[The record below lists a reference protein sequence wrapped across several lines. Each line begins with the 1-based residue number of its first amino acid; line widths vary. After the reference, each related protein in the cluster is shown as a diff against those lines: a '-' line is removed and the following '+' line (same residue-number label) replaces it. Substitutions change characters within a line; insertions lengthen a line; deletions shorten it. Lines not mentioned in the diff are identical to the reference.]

1 MKLGKKLCITA
12 KKSFSLVLALT
23 LMLSICAVSGMSLN
37 VFAATSLDQKIYIN
51 LNKNKEWKDFSSV
64 TCRFAQ
70 DDGTVLK
77 TEKVSKDPSSR
88 VFEATAP
95 SGATRIELSSGVK
108 FTLPDKTV
116 AKDFRR
122 IYLHNSNTYN
132 EAYAYSWVNDT
143 DFNAE
148 WPGAAM
154 TKTSSDSDYYY
165 VDVKSSHKNVIFS
178 NKGETQTSDLGINDS
193 YSKDNALYD
202 ASKSQWTNPFIKTL
216 DISGATGDTEFY
228 LTTDGSFKESKY
240 LSVEAPDKQSKAT
253 YKKVYV
259 SNDDWKSLTK
269 VYATFDYNDAYEGT
283 VELTKD
289 TKDTKVSGSV
299 VFKGEIPAGA
309 LLRFHPNEHNLNG
322 ASSAT
327 SYPTDSEYDGSGYS
341 DNTATYVKTARGEG
355 WTKFSEIDNV
365 NYGAVVENSFKDNP
379 NIVGVDATYFDYW
392 SDYEQLHDY
401 LQSQGKKNDGDIE
414 NYWYQFD
421 NFNSY
426 ISDIASKYQSTWK
439 YPLYF
444 GNMFK
449 GDKWYSTFKTH
460 ATGLTNINN
469 YDDNYYYAVNN
480 SNGMKWGGG
489 DYNQSLQGLMYN
501 RLDSKGDLQV
511 INGVK
516 APYFDAEALSTA
528 KYNGAKVANVYKSSF
543 PFRTTTDDAGVT
555 TYEFTSKNAADNIYF
570 TWDGLTPT
578 KINYG
583 AGKQYG
589 VQDALTSF
597 GGTQGNGYGIF
608 PFNNT
613 TGKGSDAQ
621 KNDELNTIDT
631 SAGKGTSYNH
641 NYGFGIRLDID
652 FRVPKDGLLADDEP
666 ATFNFSGDDDLWVY
680 IGEDSTGADAELA
693 LDLAGDHKEASGS
706 INFNSMTATADNVFA
721 DYSSSSSSTTVTVPS
736 DEFWV
741 KTGNYTD
748 FCLYVWQDESVGT
761 PNNGKRY
768 VKPYEVSDGFYK
780 FKKLNLGNNTNAIF
794 CKWQNINDGKLTKEL
809 TLSDLYGKM
818 WNGDGTPYSADVSSH
833 PTNLGTVTKTIN
845 NGTKLDPNKTY
856 HMVVF
861 YMERGE
867 AESNFSVNFT
877 MTPANNDLKVTKAL
891 DTGNVVSEISDDLKA
906 NETFGYTIKENDNDT
921 SGKGY
926 KLTKSDEST
935 SSETLSNSG
944 FTLKDDYMA
953 DFDNS
958 FKTGNAMTVN
968 ESTDSSKLKY
978 TTNWELV
985 NNRDGSP
992 ISSGSTT
999 NSAFK
1004 LVDPAD
1010 KNAYAQLQ
1018 LDYTNKIV
1026 TAPLEISKNV
1036 VDEDGTTDYD
1046 TSQQFTFAIALDFDG
1061 NGSTY
1066 DYKTYPLEYQLKE
1079 NGASDYSSTA
1089 YRTPLDGSFTIKK
1102 GESIKLLNI
1111 PVGATYKITE
1121 KTVTGYIPYKV
1132 GNQSFN
1138 GTFVGTLAE
1147 AGNALNFINKVN
1159 PTNFAI
1165 SVNKTLDGQAY
1176 SGSKFVYTLTGLESM
1191 DTAKQDAD
1199 GNIIKTNSAKTI
1211 STNLKTPDA
1220 NGKVEFKNLS
1230 LVSAGVYRFKITEA
1244 LAEGE
1249 NASDYKMDTN
1259 TWLAE
1264 IELLESGEVT
1274 AAKYIKVKNSDIE
1287 GKTDAQLADYFNNSP
1302 SVEKAVFENETTHG
1316 SATVNKKNQSGG
1328 NVSDTE
1334 FAVMKVSRED
1344 IFTADD
1350 INTIIKNAT
1359 MKAHMT
1365 SKKTDSNG
1373 QAVFDNLTIF
1383 KDGQGEFTKTNGNVV
1398 WSDSSDNYISGT
1410 STYQTYCLF
1419 EYKPSE
1425 GYTPNY
1431 TLTYFTLPVEGKYD
1445 VTYDYVDGA
1454 ITMPSASGDGMNGY
1468 FVLGLSVAGLAVT
1481 MFTGYA
1487 IYYGKG
1493 RKKRRARRRK

>member
-1 MKLGKKLCITA
+1 MKLGKKLCRTV

-23 LMLSICAVSGMSLN
+23 IVLSVCAVSGTLLN
-37 VFAATSLDQKIYIN
+37 VFAATSSGQKIYIN
-51 LNKNKEWKDFSSV
+51 LTKNKEWEDFSSV
-64 TCRFAQ
+64 TYRFAK

-77 TEKVSKDPSSR
+77 TDTVSKNSSG
-88 VFEATAP
+88 VFETTAP

-108 FTLPDKTV
+108 FTLPEKTV
-116 AKDFRR
+116 AKDSRR
-122 IYLHNSNTYN
+122 IYLKNSNNTYN

-143 DFNAE
+143 DSNAE
-148 WPGAAM
+148 WPGVAM
-154 TKTSSDSDYYY
+154 TKTSSDSDCYY

-193 YSKDNALYD
+193 YSADNALYD
-202 ASKSQWTNPFIKTL
+202 ASTSQWTNPFIKTI

-228 LTTDGSFKESKY
+228 LSTDGSFKESKY
-240 LSVEAPDKQSKAT
+240 LSVESPDKQSKAT
-253 YKKVYV
+253 YKTVYV
-259 SNDDWKSLTK
+259 SNDDWKSLSK

-289 TKDTKVSGSV
+289 TIDTKVSGSV

-309 LLRFHPNEHNLNG
+309 LLRFHPNELNLNG

-327 SYPTDSEYDGSGYS
+327 SYPTGSEYDGSGYS
-341 DNTATYVKTARGEG
+341 KNTATYVKTARGEG

-365 NYGAVVENSFKDNP
+365 NYGAVVENSFSDNP

-392 SDYEQLHDY
+392 SDMEQEKGY
-401 LQSQGKKNDGDIE
+401 LQCQGNDNMYD
-414 NYWYQFD
+414 YWYQFD
-421 NFNSY
+421 NFNKY
-426 ISDIASKYQSTWK
+426 ISDIALDHQSDWK

-444 GNMFK
+444 GNMYR
-449 GDKWYSTFKTH
+449 GDKHYDTFKTH
-460 ATGLTNINN
+460 AEKLTNINDFN
-469 YDDNYYYAVNN
+469 DNYYYAVNN
-480 SNGMKWGGG
+480 SNGMAWGDGN
-489 DYNQSLQGLMYN
+489 YNQSLQGLMYN
-501 RLDSKGDLQV
+501 TLDSKGNLQV
-511 INGVK
+511 ANGVK

-528 KYNGAKVANVYKSSF
+528 KYNDAKVANVYKSSF
-543 PFRTTTDDAGVT
+543 PFRTTTDREGVT
-555 TYEFTSKNAADNIYF
+555 TYEFTSKNAKDNIYF
-570 TWDGLTPT
+570 TWNGLTPT

-583 AGKQYG
+583 TGETYG
-589 VQDALTSF
+589 VHDDLGKF
-597 GGTQGNGYGIF
+597 GGTENGYGVF

-613 TGKGSDAQ
+613 Q
-621 KNDELNTIDT
+621 NT
-631 SAGKGTSYNH
+631 SAGKGTNCNL
-641 NYGFGIRLDID
+641 NYGFGVRLDID
-652 FRVPKDGLLADDEP
+652 FRVPKDGMLADNKP

-693 LDLAGDHKEASGS
+693 LDLGGDHKEASGS
-706 INFNSMTATADNVFA
+706 INFNTMEATADDVFA
-721 DYSSSSSSTTVTVPS
+721 DYSPSSSSTKATVPK

-741 KTGNYTD
+741 KTGDYAS
-748 FCLYVWQDESVGT
+748 FCLNVWQDKSVGT
-761 PNNGKRY
+761 LNADGY
-768 VKPYEVSDGFYK
+768 FVDPYETSDGFYK
-780 FKKLNLGNNTNAIF
+780 FKKDRLGENTEVNF
-794 CKWQNINDGKLTKEL
+794 CKWKNIGTGGKLTENL
-809 TLSDLYGKM
+809 TLTDLYGKM
-818 WNGDGTPYSADVSSH
+818 WNGDGTEYTAEVWLH
-833 PTNLGTVTKTIN
+833 HTNLGTVTKTIN
-845 NGTKLDPNKTY
+845 NGVQLDPNKTY

-867 AESNFSVNFT
+867 AESNFSVKFT

-891 DTGNVVSEISDDLKA
+891 DTGDVVSEISDDLKA
-906 NETFGYTIKENDNDT
+906 NEAFDYTIKENDKDT
-921 SGKGY
+921 SGKSY
-926 KLTKSDEST
+926 KLTKSDGSISSE

-944 FTLKDDYMA
+944 FTLKDNYIA

-958 FKTGNAMTVN
+958 FKTGDKMKVN
-968 ESTDSSKLKY
+968 ESTNSSKLKY

-985 NNRDGSP
+985 NNRVGST
-992 ISSGSTT
+992 IDSGSTT
-999 NSAFK
+999 NSEFK
-1004 LVDPAD
+1004 LVDD
-1010 KNAYAQLQ
+1010 KDDSAYAQLQ
-1018 LDYTNKIV
+1018 LNYTNSIV
-1026 TAPLEISKNV
+1026 TAPLEISKDV
-1036 VDEDGTTDYD
+1036 VGEDGKTDYD
-1046 TSQQFTFAIALDFDG
+1046 TNQQFTFAIALDFDG
-1061 NGSTY
+1061 DDSTY

-1079 NGASDYSSTA
+1079 KGASGYSNTA

-1121 KTVTGYIPYKV
+1121 KNVIGYVPYKV
-1132 GNQSFN
+1132 GNQDFN
-1138 GTFVGTLAE
+1138 GTFVGTLAKT
-1147 AGNALNFINKVN
+1147 GNALKFINKVN
-1159 PTNFAI
+1159 PTNIAI

-1211 STNLKTPDA
+1211 STNLETPDK
-1220 NGKVEFKNLS
+1220 NGKVEFKNLK
-1230 LVSAGVYRFKITEA
+1230 LVTAGVYRFKITEA
-1244 LAEGE
+1244 LAEGA

-1274 AAKYIKVKNSDIE
+1274 AAKYIKVKSSDIE
-1287 GKTDAQLADYFNNSP
+1287 GKTDAQLATYFNNSSP
-1302 SVEKAVFENETTHG
+1302 VEKAVFENETTHG
-1316 SATVNKKNQSGG
+1316 SATVNKKNQTGG

-1334 FAVMKVSRED
+1334 FAVMKVSEEG

-1350 INTIIKNAT
+1350 INTIIKDAS
-1359 MKAHMT
+1359 MKTHMT

-1431 TLTYFTLPVEGKYD
+1431 TLSYFTLPVEGKYD
-1445 VTYDYVDGA
+1445 VTYNYVDGA

-1487 IYYGKG
+1487 IYYGKV
-1493 RKKRRARRRK
+1493 RKKRRAGRRK

>member
-1 MKLGKKLCITA
+1 MKLSKKLCITA

-51 LNKNKEWKDFSSV
+51 LNKNKEWNGFSSV
-64 TCRFAQ
+64 TCRFAK
-70 DDGTVLK
+70 DDGTVLS
-77 TEKVSKDPSSR
+77 TGNVSKDPSSG

-95 SGATRIELSSGVK
+95 SGATRIELSSGVN
-108 FTLPDKTV
+108 FTLPKTTV

-122 IYLHNSNTYN
+122 IYLYNSNNTYN

-193 YSKDNALYD
+193 YSADNALYD
-202 ASKSQWTNPFIKTL
+202 ASKSQWTNPFIKTI

-240 LSVEAPDKQSKAT
+240 LSVESPDKQSKAT
-253 YKKVYV
+253 YKTVYV
-259 SNDDWKSLTK
+259 SNDDWKSLSK
-269 VYATFDYNDAYEGT
+269 IYATFDYNDAYEGT

-289 TKDTKVSGSV
+289 TIDTKVSGSV

-327 SYPTDSEYDGSGYS
+327 SYPTGSGYDYFGYS
-341 DNTATYVKTARGEG
+341 KNTATYVKTARGEG

-365 NYGAVVENSFKDNP
+365 NYGAVVENSFSDNSD
-379 NIVGVDATYFDYW
+379 IVGVDATYFDYW
-392 SDYEQLHDY
+392 SDMEQEKGY
-401 LQSQGKKNDGDIE
+401 LQCQGNDKMYD
-414 NYWYQFD
+414 YWYQFD

-426 ISDIASKYQSTWK
+426 ISNIALDHKSDWK

-444 GNMFK
+444 GNMYK
-449 GDKWYSTFKTH
+449 GGEHYKEFTDH
-460 ATGLTNINN
+460 VAGLTNINDYN
-469 YDDNYYYAVNN
+469 DNYYYAVNN
-480 SNGMKWGGG
+480 ANGMAWGDGN
-489 DYNQSLQGLMYN
+489 YNQSLQGLMYN
-501 RLDSKGDLQV
+501 RLDSKGNLQV
-511 INGVK
+511 ANGVK

-528 KYNGAKVANVYKSSF
+528 TYNDKRVANVYKSSF
-543 PFRTTTDDAGVT
+543 PFRATTDGDGVT
-555 TYEFTSKNAADNIYF
+555 TYEFTSKNATDNIYF
-570 TWDGLTPT
+570 TWDGLTPK

-583 AGKQYG
+583 AGETYG
-589 VQDALTSF
+589 VHDDLGKF
-597 GGTQGNGYGIF
+597 GGTENGYGVF

-613 TGKGSDAQ
+613 Q
-621 KNDELNTIDT
+621 NT
-631 SAGKGTSYNH
+631 SAGKGTNCNL
-641 NYGFGIRLDID
+641 NYGFGVRLDID
-652 FRVPKDGLLADDEP
+652 FRVPKGGKLADGADGKDV
-666 ATFNFSGDDDLWVY
+666 TFNFTGDDDLWVY
-680 IGEDSTGADAELA
+680 IGEDSTGANAELA
-693 LDLAGDHKEASGS
+693 LDLGGDHKEASGS
-706 INFNSMTATADNVFA
+706 INFNTMKATADDVFA
-721 DYSSSSSSTTVTVPS
+721 DYSPSSSSTTVTVPEG
-736 DEFWV
+736 EFWV
-741 KTGNYTD
+741 KTGDYNN
-748 FCLYVWQDESVGT
+748 FCLNVWQDTKVGVY
-761 PNNGKRY
+761 NEDGYY
-768 VKPYEVSDGFYK
+768 VDPYEISDGFYK
-780 FKKLNLGNNTNAIF
+780 FKKDLLGSNTEVNF
-794 CKWQNINDGKLTKEL
+794 CKWKNMGTGGTLKANLK
-809 TLSDLYGKM
+809 LSDLYGKM
-818 WNGDGTPYSADVSSH
+818 WNGDGTPYTGDALSH
-833 PTNLGTVTKTIN
+833 PIIRKPVTKTIN
-845 NGTKLDPNKTY
+845 NGVQLDPNKTY

-867 AESNFSVNFT
+867 AESNFKVNFT

-891 DTGNVVSEISDDLKA
+891 DTGDVVSEISDDLKA
-906 NETFGYTIKENDNDT
+906 NETFDYTIKENGNDT
-921 SGKGY
+921 SGKSY
-926 KLTKSDEST
+926 KLTKSDENISN
-935 SSETLSNSG
+935 ETLSNSG

-958 FKTGNAMTVN
+958 FKTGNEMKVN
-968 ESTDSSKLKY
+968 ESTKSSKLTY

-985 NNRDGSP
+985 NNRVGST
-992 ISSGSTT
+992 IDSGSTT
-999 NSAFK
+999 NSEFK
-1004 LVDPAD
+1004 LVDD
-1010 KNAYAQLQ
+1010 KDDSAYAQLQ
-1018 LDYTNKIV
+1018 LNYTNSIV
-1026 TAPLEISKNV
+1026 TAPLEISKDV
-1036 VDEDGTTDYD
+1036 VGEDGKTDYD
-1046 TSQQFTFAIALDFDG
+1046 TDQQFTFAIALDFDG
-1061 NGSTY
+1061 DGSTY

-1079 NGASDYSSTA
+1079 KGARDYSNTA
-1089 YRTPLDGSFTIKK
+1089 YRTSKDGSFTIKK

-1121 KTVTGYIPYKV
+1121 KNVIGYVPYKV
-1132 GNQSFN
+1132 GNQDFN

-1147 AGNALNFINKVN
+1147 AGNALKFINKVN
-1159 PTNFAI
+1159 PTNIAI

-1191 DTAKQDAD
+1191 DTTKPDAD
-1199 GNIIKTNSAKTI
+1199 GKPIKTNSAKTI
-1211 STNLKTPDA
+1211 STNLETPDA
-1220 NGKVEFKNLS
+1220 SGKVEFKDLK
-1230 LVSAGVYRFKITEA
+1230 LVTAGVYRFKITEA

-1274 AAKYIKVKNSDIE
+1274 EAKYIKVKNSDIE
-1287 GKTDAQLADYFNNSP
+1287 GKTDAQLAEYFNDP
-1302 SVEKAVFENETTHG
+1302 SSKKAVFENETTHG
-1316 SATVNKKNQSGG
+1316 SATVNKKNQTGG

-1334 FAVMKVSRED
+1334 FAVMKVSDKD

-1350 INTIIKNAT
+1350 INTIINDAS
-1359 MKAHMT
+1359 MKTHMV

-1373 QAVFDNLTIF
+1373 QAVFDKLTIF
-1383 KDGQGEFTKTNGNVV
+1383 KDGQGEFTKTNGKVV
-1398 WSDSSDNYISGT
+1398 WNESSDNYITGT
-1410 STYQTYCLF
+1410 SKYQTYCLF
-1419 EYKPSE
+1419 EYKPSD

-1431 TLTYFTLPVEGKYD
+1431 TLSYFTLPVESKYD
-1445 VTYDYVDGA
+1445 VTYNYVDGA

-1468 FVLGLSVAGLAVT
+1468 VVLGVSVAGLAVT

-1487 IYYGKG
+1487 IYYGKV
-1493 RKKRRARRRK
+1493 RKKRRAGRRK

>member
-1 MKLGKKLCITA
+1 MKLGKKLCRTV

-23 LMLSICAVSGMSLN
+23 IMLSVCAVSGTLLN
-37 VFAATSLDQKIYIN
+37 VFAATSSEQKIYIN
-51 LNKNKEWKDFSSV
+51 LTKNKEWKDFSSV
-64 TCRFAQ
+64 TYRFAK
-70 DDGTVLK
+70 DDGTVLS
-77 TEKVSKDPSSR
+77 TGTVSKNSSG
-88 VFEATAP
+88 VFETTAP
-95 SGATRIELSSGVK
+95 SGATKIELSSGVN
-108 FTLPDKTV
+108 FTLPEKTV
-116 AKDFRR
+116 AKDSRR
-122 IYLHNSNTYN
+122 IYLKNSNNTYK
-132 EAYAYSWVNDT
+132 EAYAYSWVNED

-193 YSKDNALYD
+193 YSADNALYD

-216 DISGATGDTEFY
+216 DISGASGDTEFY

-240 LSVEAPDKQSKAT
+240 LSVQAPDKQSKAT
-253 YKKVYV
+253 YKTVYV

-365 NYGAVVENSFKDNP
+365 NYGAVVENSFSDNP

-392 SDYEQLHDY
+392 SDMEQANGY
-401 LQSQGKKNDGDIE
+401 LQCQGSDNMY
-414 NYWYQFD
+414 NHWYQFD
-421 NFNSY
+421 NFNKY
-426 ISDIASKYQSTWK
+426 ISDIALDHQSDWK

-444 GNMFK
+444 GNMYK
-449 GDKWYSTFKTH
+449 GDKHYDTFKTH
-460 ATGLTNINN
+460 AEKLTNINDFN
-469 YDDNYYYAVNN
+469 DNYYYAVNN
-480 SNGMKWGGG
+480 SNGMAWGDGN
-489 DYNQSLQGLMYN
+489 YNQSLQGLMYN
-501 RLDSKGDLQV
+501 TLDSKGNLQV
-511 INGVK
+511 ANGVK

-528 KYNGAKVANVYKSSF
+528 TYNDKRVANVYKSSF
-543 PFRTTTDDAGVT
+543 PFRATTDSDGVT
-555 TYEFTSKNAADNIYF
+555 TYEFTSKNATDNIYF
-570 TWDGLTPT
+570 TWNGLTPT

-583 AGKQYG
+583 AGEQFGVHDELSKFAGGQDGYG
-589 VQDALTSF
+589 V
-597 GGTQGNGYGIF
+597 F

-613 TGKGSDAQ
+613 Q
-621 KNDELNTIDT
+621 NT
-631 SAGKGTSYNH
+631 SAGKGTNCNL
-641 NYGFGIRLDID
+641 NYGFGVRLDID
-652 FRVPKDGLLADDEP
+652 FRVPKGGKLADGADGKDV
-666 ATFNFSGDDDLWVY
+666 TFNFTGDDDLWVY
-680 IGEDSTGADAELA
+680 IGEDPTGANAELA
-693 LDLAGDHKEASGS
+693 LDLGGDHKEASGS
-706 INFNSMTATADNVFA
+706 INFNTMKATADDVFA
-721 DYSSSSSSTTVTVPS
+721 DYSSSSSSTKATVPK

-741 KTGNYTD
+741 KTGDYAS
-748 FCLYVWQDESVGT
+748 FCLNVWQDTRVGKY
-761 PNNGKRY
+761 NQDGY
-768 VKPYEVSDGFYK
+768 FVDPYETSDGFYK
-780 FKKLNLGNNTNAIF
+780 FKKADLGRNTEVNF
-794 CKWQNINDGKLTKEL
+794 CKWKNIGTGGTLKANL

-818 WNGDGTPYSADVSSH
+818 WNGDGTEYTAEVWLH
-833 PTNLGTVTKTIN
+833 PTIRKPVTKTIN
-845 NGTKLDPNKTY
+845 NGVQLDPNKTY

-891 DTGNVVSEISDDLKA
+891 DTGDVVSEISDDLKA
-906 NETFGYTIKENDNDT
+906 NETFDYTIKENGNDT

-935 SSETLSNSG
+935 SNETLSNSG
-944 FTLKDDYMA
+944 FTLKDNYIA

-958 FKTGNAMTVN
+958 FKTGNYMTVD
-968 ESTDSSKLKY
+968 ESTDSSNLKY

-985 NNRDGSP
+985 NNRVGS
-992 ISSGSTT
+992 IIKSGSATESEF
-999 NSAFK
+999 NLA
-1004 LVDPAD
+1004 DPAD
-1010 KNAYAQLQ
+1010 KKAYAQLQ

-1036 VDEDGTTDYD
+1036 VDEDGKTDYD
-1046 TSQQFTFAIALDFDG
+1046 TDQQFTFAIALDFDG

-1079 NGASDYSSTA
+1079 KDASGYSNTV
-1089 YRTPLDGSFTIKK
+1089 YRTSKDGSFTIKK

-1121 KTVTGYIPYKV
+1121 KNVIGYVPYKV
-1132 GNQSFN
+1132 GDQNFN

-1159 PTNFAI
+1159 PTNIAI

-1191 DTAKQDAD
+1191 DTTKPDAD
-1199 GNIIKTNSAKTI
+1199 GKPIKTNSAKTI
-1211 STNLKTPDA
+1211 STNLETPDK
-1220 NGKVEFKNLS
+1220 NGKVEFKNLK
-1230 LVSAGVYRFKITEA
+1230 LVTAGVYRFKITEA
-1244 LAEGE
+1244 LAEGA

-1264 IELLESGEVT
+1264 IELLENGKVT
-1274 AAKYIKVKNSDIE
+1274 APKYIKVSSSDIKD
-1287 GKTDAQLADYFNNSP
+1287 KTDAELAEYFNDST
-1302 SVEKAVFENETTHG
+1302 SVKENEALFANETTHG
-1316 SATVNKKNQSGG
+1316 RATVNKKNQSNNNIKG
-1328 NVSDTE
+1328 TE
-1334 FAVMKVSRED
+1334 FALIKVSEEGILD
-1344 IFTADD
+1344 ADD
-1350 INTIIKNAT
+1350 INTIIKNASISS
-1359 MKAHMT
+1359 HMI
-1365 SKKTDSNG
+1365 SEKTGGDGNV
-1373 QAVFDNLTIF
+1373 VFDNLTIF
-1383 KDGQGEFTKTNGNVV
+1383 KDGNGEFTKSGEDVV
-1398 WSDSSDNYISGT
+1398 WNSSSDNYLKGT
-1410 STYQTYCLF
+1410 STYQAYCLF

-1425 GYTPNY
+1425 GYNPNY
-1431 TLTYFTLPVEGKYD
+1431 TLSYFTLPVKGEYN
-1445 VTYDYVDGA
+1445 VTYNYVDGA

-1468 FVLGLSVAGLAVT
+1468 FVLGVSVAGLAVT

-1487 IYYGKG
+1487 IYYGKV

>member
-23 LMLSICAVSGMSLN
+23 IMLSVCAVSGTLLN
-37 VFAATSLDQKIYIN
+37 VFAATSSGQKIYIN
-51 LNKNKEWKDFSSV
+51 LTKNKEWKDFSSV
-64 TCRFAQ
+64 TYRFAD
-70 DDGTVLK
+70 DDGMVLDTGTAIK
-77 TEKVSKDPSSR
+77 NPSG

-95 SGATRIELSSGVK
+95 SGATRIELSSGVN
-108 FTLPDKTV
+108 FTLPEKTV

-122 IYLHNSNTYN
+122 IYLYNSNTYN
-132 EAYAYSWVNDT
+132 EAYAYSWVSDT

-193 YSKDNALYD
+193 YSADNALYD
-202 ASKSQWTNPFIKTL
+202 ASKSQWTNPFIKTI

-228 LTTDGSFKESKY
+228 LSTDGSFKESKY
-240 LSVEAPDKQSKAT
+240 LSVQAPDKQSKAT
-253 YKKVYV
+253 YKTVYV

-299 VFKGEIPAGA
+299 VFSGRIPAGA

-327 SYPTDSEYDGSGYS
+327 SYPTDSGYDGSGYS

-392 SDYEQLHDY
+392 SDMEQANGY
-401 LQSQGKKNDGDIE
+401 LQCQGNDNMYD
-414 NYWYQFD
+414 YWYQFD
-421 NFNSY
+421 NFNNY
-426 ISDIASKYQSTWK
+426 ISKIALPHKSDWK

-444 GNMFK
+444 GNMYK
-449 GDKWYSTFKTH
+449 GGEHYETFKTH
-460 ATGLTNINN
+460 AGGLTNINDYN
-469 YDDNYYYAVNN
+469 DNYYYAVNN
-480 SNGMKWGGG
+480 ANGMAWGDGN
-489 DYNQSLQGLMYN
+489 YNQSLQGLMYN
-501 RLDSKGDLQV
+501 RLDSKGNLQV
-511 INGVK
+511 ANGVK

-528 KYNGAKVANVYKSSF
+528 TYNDKRVANVYKSSF
-543 PFRTTTDDAGVT
+543 PFRATTDGDGVT
-555 TYEFTSKNAADNIYF
+555 TYEFTSKNATDNIYF
-570 TWDGLTPT
+570 TWDGLTPK

-583 AGKQYG
+583 AGETYG
-589 VQDALTSF
+589 VHDDLGKF
-597 GGTQGNGYGIF
+597 GGTENGYGVF

-613 TGKGSDAQ
+613 QNTSTGKGT
-621 KNDELNTIDT
+621 NCNL
-631 SAGKGTSYNH
+631 
-641 NYGFGIRLDID
+641 NYGFGVRLDID
-652 FRVPKDGLLADDEP
+652 FRVPKDGMLADNKP
-666 ATFNFSGDDDLWVY
+666 ATFDFTGDDDLWVY
-680 IGEDSTGADAELA
+680 IGEDSTGANAELA
-693 LDLAGDHKEASGS
+693 LDLGGDHKEAKGS
-706 INFNSMTATADNVFA
+706 INFNTMQATANDVFA
-721 DYSSSSSSTTVTVPS
+721 DYSSSSSSTKATVPK

-741 KTGNYTD
+741 KTGDYAS
-748 FCLYVWQDESVGT
+748 FCLNVWQDKSVAKYNVDG
-761 PNNGKRY
+761 Y
-768 VKPYEVSDGFYK
+768 FVDPYETSDGFYK
-780 FKKLNLGNNTNAIF
+780 FKKDRLGENTEVNF
-794 CKWQNINDGKLTKEL
+794 CKWKNIGTGGKLTENL
-809 TLSDLYGKM
+809 TLTDLYGKM
-818 WNGDGTPYSADVSSH
+818 WNGDGTQYTGDAVLH
-833 PTNLGTVTKTIN
+833 HTNLGTVTKTIN
-845 NGTKLDPNKTY
+845 NGVQLDPNKTY

-891 DTGNVVSEISDDLKA
+891 DTGDVVSEISDDLKA
-906 NETFGYTIKENDNDT
+906 NETFDYTIKENGKDT
-921 SGKGY
+921 SGKSY

-944 FTLKDDYMA
+944 FTLKDNYIA

-958 FKTGNAMTVN
+958 FKTGNDMTVD

-985 NNRDGSP
+985 NNRVGST
-992 ISSGSTT
+992 IKSGSTA
-999 NSAFK
+999 NSEFK
-1004 LVDPAD
+1004 LVDPTD
-1010 KNAYAQLQ
+1010 KKAYAQLQ
-1018 LDYTNKIV
+1018 LNYTNSIV

-1036 VDEDGTTDYD
+1036 VGEDGTTDYD
-1046 TSQQFTFAIALDFDG
+1046 TNQQFTFAIALDFDG
-1061 NGSTY
+1061 KGSTY

-1079 NGASDYSSTA
+1079 KGASDYSRTA

-1121 KTVTGYIPYKV
+1121 KRVIGYVPYKV
-1132 GNQSFN
+1132 GDQNFN

-1147 AGNALNFINKVN
+1147 AENALNFINKVN
-1159 PTNFAI
+1159 PTNIAI

-1191 DTAKQDAD
+1191 DTAKPDAD
-1199 GNIIKTNSAKTI
+1199 GKPIKTNSAKTI
-1211 STNLKTPDA
+1211 STNLETPDA
-1220 NGKVEFKNLS
+1220 SGKVEFKNLK
-1230 LVSAGVYRFKITEA
+1230 LVTAGVYRFKITEA

-1249 NASDYKMDTN
+1249 NASDYIMDTN

-1264 IELLESGEVT
+1264 IELLENGKVT
-1274 AAKYIKVKNSDIE
+1274 EAKYIKVKNSDIE
-1287 GKTDAQLADYFNNSP
+1287 GKTDAELAGYFNDP
-1302 SVEKAVFENETTHG
+1302 TSVKENEALFANETTHG
-1316 SATVNKKNQSGG
+1316 SATVNKKNQTGG

-1334 FAVMKVSRED
+1334 FAVMKVSDKD

-1350 INTIIKNAT
+1350 INTIINDAS
-1359 MKAHMT
+1359 MKTHMV

-1383 KDGQGEFTKTNGNVV
+1383 KDGQGEFTKTNGKVV
-1398 WSDSSDNYISGT
+1398 WNESSDNYITGT
-1410 STYQTYCLF
+1410 SKYQTYCLF

-1431 TLTYFTLPVEGKYD
+1431 TLSYFTLPVKGEYN
-1445 VTYDYVDGA
+1445 VTYNYVDGA
-1454 ITMPSASGDGMNGY
+1454 ITMPQASGEGMNGY
-1468 FVLGLSVAGLAVT
+1468 VVLGLSVAGLAVT

-1487 IYYGKG
+1487 IYYGKV
-1493 RKKRRARRRK
+1493 RKKRRAGRRK

>member
-1 MKLGKKLCITA
+1 MKLGKKLCRTV

-23 LMLSICAVSGMSLN
+23 IMLSVCAVSGMSLN
-37 VFAATSLDQKIYIN
+37 VFAATSSGQKIYIN
-51 LNKNKEWKDFSSV
+51 LTKNKEWKDFSSV
-64 TCRFAQ
+64 TYRFAK
-70 DDGTVLK
+70 DDGTVLSMG
-77 TEKVSKDPSSR
+77 TVSKNSSG
-88 VFEATAP
+88 VFETTAP
-95 SGATRIELSSGVK
+95 SGATRIELSSGAK
-108 FTLPDKTV
+108 FTLPEKTV
-116 AKDFRR
+116 ASDSRR

-132 EAYAYSWVNDT
+132 EAYAYSWVTDT
-143 DFNAE
+143 NCNE
-148 WPGAAM
+148 KWPGVAM
-154 TKTSSDSDYYY
+154 NKLTSSDSDYYY
-165 VDVKSSHKNVIFS
+165 VDVKSSYKYVIFNS
-178 NKGETQTSDLGINDS
+178 NGEKQTSDLSINDS
-193 YSKDNALYD
+193 YSTDNALYD

-216 DISGATGDTEFY
+216 DISGASGDTEFY

-327 SYPTDSEYDGSGYS
+327 SYPTDSGYDGSGYN

-392 SDYEQLHDY
+392 SDMEQANGY
-401 LQSQGKKNDGDIE
+401 LQCQGNDNTYD
-414 NYWYQFD
+414 YWYQFD
-421 NFNSY
+421 NFNNY
-426 ISDIASKYQSTWK
+426 ISKIALPHKSDWK

-444 GNMFK
+444 GNMYK
-449 GDKWYSTFKTH
+449 GEAHYNTFKTH
-460 ATGLTNINN
+460 AKGLTNINN

-489 DYNQSLQGLMYN
+489 NYNQSLQGLMYN
-501 RLDSKGDLQV
+501 RLDSKGNLQV

-528 KYNGAKVANVYKSSF
+528 TYNGARVANVYKSSF
-543 PFRTTTDDAGVT
+543 PFRTTTDSAGVT
-555 TYEFTSKNAADNIYF
+555 TYEFTSKSAADNIYF
-570 TWDGLTPT
+570 TWNGLTPT

-583 AGKQYG
+583 ADKKYG
-589 VQDALTSF
+589 ILDDLGSF
-597 GGTQGNGYGIF
+597 GGTNGYGIF

-613 TGKGSDAQ
+613 SA
-621 KNDELNTIDT
+621 T
-631 SAGKGTSYNH
+631 SSGKGTND
-641 NYGFGIRLDID
+641 NLDYGFGIRLDID
-652 FRVPKDGLLADDEP
+652 FRVPKGGTLTNGKDV
-666 ATFNFSGDDDLWVY
+666 TFNFTGDDDLWVY

-693 LDLAGDHKEASGS
+693 LDLGGDHKEASGS
-706 INFNSMTATADNVFA
+706 INFNTMKATADNVFA
-721 DYSSSSSSTTVTVPS
+721 DYSPSSSSTKLTVPS

-780 FKKLNLGNNTNAIF
+780 FKKSKLGNNTNAIF
-794 CKWQNINDGKLTKEL
+794 CKWQNINDGKLTEDL

-818 WNGDGTPYSADVSSH
+818 WNGNGTQYSADGQLH
-833 PTNLGTVTKTIN
+833 HTNLGTVTKTIN
-845 NGTKLDPNKTY
+845 NGVQLDPNKTY

-867 AESNFSVNFT
+867 AESNFSVKFT

-891 DTGNVVSEISDDLKA
+891 DTGDVVSEISDDLKA
-906 NETFGYTIKENDNDT
+906 NEAFDYTIKENDKDT

-926 KLTKSDEST
+926 KLTKSDENISN
-935 SSETLSNSG
+935 ETLSNSG
-944 FTLKDDYMA
+944 FTLKDNYIA

-958 FKTGNAMTVN
+958 FKTGNEMKVN
-968 ESTDSSKLKY
+968 ESTNSSKLKY

-985 NNRDGSP
+985 NNRVGST
-992 ISSGSTT
+992 IKSGSATESEF
-999 NSAFK
+999 NLA
-1004 LVDPAD
+1004 DPAD
-1010 KNAYAQLQ
+1010 KKAYAQLQ

-1026 TAPLEISKNV
+1026 TAPLEISKDV
-1036 VDEDGTTDYD
+1036 VGEDGKTDYD
-1046 TSQQFTFAIALDFDG
+1046 TDQQFTFAIALDFDG
-1061 NGSTY
+1061 KGSTY

-1079 NGASDYSSTA
+1079 KDASGYSNTV
-1089 YRTPLDGSFTIKK
+1089 YRTSKDGSFTIKK

-1121 KTVTGYIPYKV
+1121 KNVIGYVPFKV
-1132 GNQSFN
+1132 GDQPFDK
-1138 GTFVGTLAE
+1138 GTFVDTLAE
-1147 AGNALNFINKVN
+1147 AGNVLDFINKVN
-1159 PTNFAI
+1159 PTNIAI

-1191 DTAKQDAD
+1191 DTTKPDAD
-1199 GNIIKTNSAKTI
+1199 GKPIKTNSAKTI
-1211 STNLKTPDA
+1211 STNLETPDK
-1220 NGKVEFKNLS
+1220 NGKVEFKNLK
-1230 LVSAGVYRFKITEA
+1230 LVTAGVYRFKITEA

-1274 AAKYIKVKNSDIE
+1274 EAKYIKVKNSDIE
-1287 GKTDAQLADYFNNSP
+1287 GKTDAQLAEYFNDP
-1302 SVEKAVFENETTHG
+1302 TSVKENEALFANETTHG
-1316 SATVNKKNQSGG
+1316 SATVNKKNQTSG

-1334 FAVMKVSRED
+1334 FAVMKVSDKD

-1350 INTIIKNAT
+1350 INTIINDAS
-1359 MKAHMT
+1359 MKTHMV

-1383 KDGQGEFTKTNGNVV
+1383 KDGNGEFTKSGEDVV
-1398 WSDSSDNYISGT
+1398 WNSSSDNYLKGT

-1454 ITMPSASGDGMNGY
+1454 ITMPSASGEGMNGY

>member
-1 MKLGKKLCITA
+1 MKLSKKLCITA

-23 LMLSICAVSGMSLN
+23 LMLSVCAVSGMSLN

-51 LNKNKEWKDFSSV
+51 LNKNKEWNGFSSV

-77 TEKVSKDPSSR
+77 TEKVSKDPSSG

-95 SGATRIELSSGVK
+95 SGATKIELSSGVN
-108 FTLPDKTV
+108 FTLPKTTV

-122 IYLHNSNTYN
+122 IYLNNSNNTYN
-132 EAYAYSWVNDT
+132 EAYAYSWVNED

-148 WPGAAM
+148 WPGVAM

-193 YSKDNALYD
+193 YSADNALYD
-202 ASKSQWTNPFIKTL
+202 ASKSQWTNPFIKTI
-216 DISGATGDTEFY
+216 DISGASGDTEFY

-240 LSVEAPDKQSKAT
+240 LSVQAPDKQSKAT
-253 YKKVYV
+253 YKTVYV

-299 VFKGEIPAGA
+299 VFSGRIPAGA

-327 SYPTDSEYDGSGYS
+327 SYPTGSGYDYLGYS

-379 NIVGVDATYFDYW
+379 DIVGVDATYFDYW
-392 SDYEQLHDY
+392 SDMEQEKGY
-401 LQSQGKKNDGDIE
+401 LQCQGKKNDGDIE

-426 ISDIASKYQSTWK
+426 ISNVASNCKSDWK

-449 GDKWYSTFKTH
+449 GDKWYSTFETH
-460 ATGLTNINN
+460 AKGLTNINN
-469 YDDNYYYAVNN
+469 YKDNYYYAVNN

-501 RLDSKGDLQV
+501 RLDSKGNLQV
-511 INGVK
+511 ANGVK

-528 KYNGAKVANVYKSSF
+528 KYNDAKVANVYKSSF
-543 PFRTTTDDAGVT
+543 PFRTTTDPEGVT
-555 TYEFTSKNAADNIYF
+555 TYEFTSKNAKDNIYF
-570 TWDGLTPT
+570 TWNGLTPT

-583 AGKQYG
+583 TGKQYG
-589 VQDALTSF
+589 VQDALTNF
-597 GGTQGNGYGIF
+597 GGTENGYGVF

-613 TGKGSDAQ
+613 Q
-621 KNDELNTIDT
+621 NT
-631 SAGKGTSYNH
+631 SAGKGTND
-641 NYGFGIRLDID
+641 NLDYGFGIRLDID
-652 FRVPKDGLLADDEP
+652 FRVPKDGLLADNKP

-693 LDLAGDHKEASGS
+693 LDLGGDHKEASGS
-706 INFNSMTATADNVFA
+706 IDFNKMQATADDVFA
-721 DYSSSSSSTTVTVPS
+721 DYSPSSSSTKLTVPEG
-736 DEFWV
+736 EFWV
-741 KTGNYTD
+741 KTGDYTD
-748 FCLYVWQDESVGT
+748 FCVYTWDDSSSAKYE
-761 PNNGKRY
+761 
-768 VKPYEVSDGFYK
+768 KPYATADGFYK
-780 FKKLNLGNNTNAIF
+780 FRQSQFTGNTNAIF
-794 CKWQNINDGKLTKEL
+794 CRWQNVGNGKLTEDL

-818 WNGDGTPYSADVSSH
+818 WNGNGTQYSADGQLH
-833 PTNLGTVTKTIN
+833 HTNLGTVTKTIN
-845 NGTKLDPNKTY
+845 NGVQLDPNKTY

-867 AESNFSVNFT
+867 AESNFKVNFT

-891 DTGNVVSEISDDLKA
+891 DTGDVVSEISDDLKA
-906 NETFGYTIKENDNDT
+906 NETFDYTIKENGNDT
-921 SGKGY
+921 SGKSY
-926 KLTKSDEST
+926 KLTKSDENISN
-935 SSETLSNSG
+935 ETLSNSG

-958 FKTGNAMTVN
+958 FKTGNEMKVN
-968 ESTDSSKLKY
+968 ESTKSSKLTY

-985 NNRDGSP
+985 NNRVGST
-992 ISSGSTT
+992 IDSGSTT
-999 NSAFK
+999 NSEFK
-1004 LVDPAD
+1004 LVDD
-1010 KNAYAQLQ
+1010 KDDSAYAQLQ
-1018 LDYTNKIV
+1018 LNYTNSIV

-1036 VDEDGTTDYD
+1036 VNEDGETDYD
-1046 TSQQFTFAIALDFDG
+1046 TNQQFTFAIALDFDG
-1061 NGSTY
+1061 DGSTY

-1079 NGASDYSSTA
+1079 KNASGYSNTA
-1089 YRTPLDGSFTIKK
+1089 YRTSKDGSFTIKK

-1121 KTVTGYIPYKV
+1121 KNVIGYVPYKV
-1132 GNQSFN
+1132 GNQDFN

-1147 AGNALNFINKVN
+1147 AENALNFINKVN
-1159 PTNFAI
+1159 PTNIAI

-1191 DTAKQDAD
+1191 DTTKPDAD
-1199 GNIIKTNSAKTI
+1199 GKPIKTNSAKTI
-1211 STNLKTPDA
+1211 STNLETPDA
-1220 NGKVEFKNLS
+1220 SGKVEFKDLK
-1230 LVSAGVYRFKITEA
+1230 LVTAGVYRFKITEA
-1244 LAEGE
+1244 LA
-1249 NASDYKMDTN
+1249 
-1259 TWLAE
+1259 
-1264 IELLESGEVT
+1264 
-1274 AAKYIKVKNSDIE
+1274 
-1287 GKTDAQLADYFNNSP
+1287 
-1302 SVEKAVFENETTHG
+1302 
-1316 SATVNKKNQSGG
+1316 
-1328 NVSDTE
+1328 
-1334 FAVMKVSRED
+1334 R
-1344 IFTADD
+1344 
-1350 INTIIKNAT
+1350 
-1359 MKAHMT
+1359 
-1365 SKKTDSNG
+1365 
-1373 QAVFDNLTIF
+1373 
-1383 KDGQGEFTKTNGNVV
+1383 
-1398 WSDSSDNYISGT
+1398 
-1410 STYQTYCLF
+1410 
-1419 EYKPSE
+1419 
-1425 GYTPNY
+1425 
-1431 TLTYFTLPVEGKYD
+1431 
-1445 VTYDYVDGA
+1445 
-1454 ITMPSASGDGMNGY
+1454 
-1468 FVLGLSVAGLAVT
+1468 
-1481 MFTGYA
+1481 
-1487 IYYGKG
+1487 
-1493 RKKRRARRRK
+1493 

>member
-1 MKLGKKLCITA
+1 MKLSKKLCITA

-51 LNKNKEWKDFSSV
+51 LTKNKEWNGFSSV

-77 TEKVSKDPSSR
+77 TEEVSKDPSSG

-122 IYLHNSNTYN
+122 IYLYNSNNTYN

-143 DFNAE
+143 DSNAE
-148 WPGAAM
+148 WPGVAM
-154 TKTSSDSDYYY
+154 TKTSSDSAYYY
-165 VDVKSSHKNVIFS
+165 VDVKSSYKNVIFS

-193 YSKDNALYD
+193 YSADNALYD
-202 ASKSQWTNPFIKTL
+202 ASKSQWTNPFIKTI

-228 LTTDGSFKESKY
+228 LSTDGSFKESKY
-240 LSVEAPDKQSKAT
+240 LSVEAPDKQSKAE
-253 YKKVYV
+253 YKTVYV

-299 VFKGEIPAGA
+299 VFKGKIPAGA

-327 SYPTDSEYDGSGYS
+327 SYPTDSGYDGSDYS

-365 NYGAVVENSFKDNP
+365 NYGAVVENSFSDNP
-379 NIVGVDATYFDYW
+379 DIVGVDATYFDYW
-392 SDYEQLHDY
+392 SDMEQEKGY
-401 LQSQGKKNDGDIE
+401 LQCQGNDKMHD
-414 NYWYQFD
+414 YWYQFD

-426 ISDIASKYQSTWK
+426 ISNIASNCKSDWK

-444 GNMFK
+444 GNMYR
-449 GDKWYSTFKTH
+449 GGEHYETFKTH
-460 ATGLTNINN
+460 AGGLTNINDYN
-469 YDDNYYYAVNN
+469 DNYYYAVNN
-480 SNGMKWGGG
+480 SNGMAWGNGN
-489 DYNQSLQGLMYN
+489 YNQSLQGLMYN
-501 RLDSKGDLQV
+501 RLDSKGNLQV
-511 INGVK
+511 ANGVK

-528 KYNGAKVANVYKSSF
+528 TYNDKRVANVYKSSF
-543 PFRTTTDDAGVT
+543 PFRTTTAPDGVT
-555 TYEFTSKNAADNIYF
+555 TYEFTSKDATDNIYF

-583 AGKQYG
+583 AGEQFG
-589 VQDALTSF
+589 VHDDLGKF
-597 GGTQGNGYGIF
+597 GGTENGYGVF

-613 TGKGSDAQ
+613 QNTSTGKGT
-621 KNDELNTIDT
+621 NDNLD
-631 SAGKGTSYNH
+631 
-641 NYGFGIRLDID
+641 YGFGIRLDID
-652 FRVPKDGLLADDEP
+652 FRVPKDGMLADNKP

-680 IGEDSTGADAELA
+680 IGEDSTGANAELA
-693 LDLAGDHKEASGS
+693 LDLGGDHKEAKGS
-706 INFNSMTATADNVFA
+706 IDFSTMQATANDVFA
-721 DYSSSSSSTTVTVPS
+721 DYSPSSSSTKLTVPS
-736 DEFWV
+736 GEFWV
-741 KTGNYTD
+741 KTGDYDN
-748 FCLYVWQDESVGT
+748 FCLNVWQDTKVGVY
-761 PNNGKRY
+761 NADGYY
-768 VKPYEVSDGFYK
+768 VDPYEISDGFYK
-780 FKKLNLGNNTNAIF
+780 FKKDLLGSNTEVNF
-794 CKWQNINDGKLTKEL
+794 CKWKNMGTGGTLKANLK
-809 TLSDLYGKM
+809 LSDLYGKM
-818 WNGDGTPYSADVSSH
+818 WNGVGTPYTGDAVLH
-833 PTNLGTVTKTIN
+833 HTNLGEVSKKIN
-845 NGTKLDPNKTY
+845 GGNKLDPNKTY

-891 DTGNVVSEISDDLKA
+891 DTGDVVSEISDDLKA
-906 NETFGYTIKENDNDT
+906 NETFDYTIKENGNDT

-926 KLTKSDEST
+926 KLTKSDENISN
-935 SSETLSNSG
+935 ETLSNSG
-944 FTLKDDYMA
+944 FTLKDNYIA

-958 FKTGNAMTVN
+958 FKTGNEMKVN
-968 ESTDSSKLKY
+968 ESTDSSKLTY

-985 NNRDGSP
+985 NNRVGST
-992 ISSGSTT
+992 IDRGSTT
-999 NSAFK
+999 NSEFK
-1004 LVDPAD
+1004 LVDD
-1010 KNAYAQLQ
+1010 KDDSAYAQLQ
-1018 LDYTNKIV
+1018 LNYTNSIV
-1026 TAPLEISKNV
+1026 TAPLEISKDV
-1036 VDEDGTTDYD
+1036 VGEDGKTDYD
-1046 TSQQFTFAIALDFDG
+1046 TDQQFTFAIALDFDG
-1061 NGSTY
+1061 DGSTY

-1079 NGASDYSSTA
+1079 KGASDYSSTA

-1121 KTVTGYIPYKV
+1121 KNVIGYVPYKV
-1132 GNQSFN
+1132 GDQNFN

-1159 PTNFAI
+1159 PTNIAI

-1211 STNLKTPDA
+1211 STNLKTPDK
-1220 NGKVEFKNLS
+1220 NGKVEFKDLS
-1230 LVSAGVYRFKITEA
+1230 LVTAGVYRFKITEA

-1249 NASDYKMDTN
+1249 NAPDYKMDTN

-1287 GKTDAQLADYFNNSP
+1287 GKTDAQLATYFNNSSP
-1302 SVEKAVFENETTHG
+1302 VEKAVFENETTHG
-1316 SATVNKKNQSGG
+1316 SATVNKKNQTGG

-1334 FAVMKVSRED
+1334 FAVMKVSGEG

-1350 INTIIKNAT
+1350 INTIINDAS
-1359 MKAHMT
+1359 MKTHMV
-1365 SKKTDSNG
+1365 SKTTDSNG

-1383 KDGQGEFTKTNGNVV
+1383 KDGQGEFTKTNGKVV
-1398 WSDSSDNYISGT
+1398 WNESSDNYITGT

-1431 TLTYFTLPVEGKYD
+1431 TLSYFTLPVEGKYD
-1445 VTYDYVDGA
+1445 VTYNYVDGA
-1454 ITMPSASGDGMNGY
+1454 ITMPKASGDGMNGY
-1468 FVLGLSVAGLAVT
+1468 VVLGLSVAGLAVT
-1481 MFTGYA
+1481 MFTSYA
-1487 IYYGKG
+1487 IYYGKA
-1493 RKKRRARRRK
+1493 RKKRRAGRRK

>member
-1 MKLGKKLCITA
+1 MKLGKKLCRTV

-23 LMLSICAVSGMSLN
+23 IMLSVCAVSGMSLN
-37 VFAATSLDQKIYIN
+37 VFAATSSGQKIYIN
-51 LNKNKEWKDFSSV
+51 LTKNKEWKDFSSV
-64 TCRFAQ
+64 TYRFAK
-70 DDGTVLK
+70 DDGTVLS
-77 TEKVSKDPSSR
+77 TGTVSKNSSG
-88 VFEATAP
+88 VFETTAP

-108 FTLPDKTV
+108 FTLPEKTV
-116 AKDFRR
+116 ASDSRR

-132 EAYAYSWVNDT
+132 EAYAYSWVTDT
-143 DFNAE
+143 DYNE
-148 WPGAAM
+148 KWPGVAM
-154 TKTSSDSDYYY
+154 NKLTSSDSDYYY
-165 VDVKSSHKNVIFS
+165 VDVKSSYKYVIFNS
-178 NKGETQTSDLGINDS
+178 KGNNQTSNLSINDS
-193 YSKDNALYD
+193 YSTDNALYD

-216 DISGATGDTEFY
+216 DLSGTSGDTEFY

-253 YKKVYV
+253 YKTVYV

-283 VELTKD
+283 VELTQ
-289 TKDTKVSGSV
+289 TTVNGHV
-299 VFKGEIPAGA
+299 VFSGKIPTDAV
-309 LLRFHPNEHNLNG
+309 LRFHPQKSNFNG
-322 ASSAT
+322 ASFAT
-327 SYPTDSEYDGSGYS
+327 SYPTGSGYDYLGYS
-341 DNTATYVKTARGEG
+341 ENTATYVKTARGES
-355 WTKFSEIDNV
+355 WTKFSEIGNV
-365 NYGAVVENSFKDNP
+365 DYSAVIENSFKNNP
-379 NIVGVDATYFDYW
+379 DIVGVDATYFDYW
-392 SDYEQLHDY
+392 SDMEQEKGY
-401 LQSQGKKNDGDIE
+401 LQCQGNGNTED
-414 NYWYQFD
+414 YWYQFD

-426 ISDIASKYQSTWK
+426 ISGIASNYQSTWK

-449 GDKWYSTFKTH
+449 GDKWYSTFETH
-460 ATGLTNINN
+460 AKGLTNINN

-480 SNGMKWGGG
+480 SNGMHWQTGSK
-489 DYNQSLQGLMYN
+489 DKKYYTYSLLGLMN
-501 RLDSKGDLQV
+501 NKLDSKGNLQV

-516 APYFDAEALSTA
+516 APYFDAETLSTA
-528 KYNGAKVANVYKSSF
+528 TYNGARVANVYKSSF

-555 TYEFTSKNAADNIYF
+555 TYEFTSKNATDNIYF
-570 TWDGLTPT
+570 TWDGLTPK

-583 AGKQYG
+583 AGKDYG
-589 VQDALTSF
+589 ILDDLGSF
-597 GGTQGNGYGIF
+597 GGTNGYGIF

-613 TGKGSDAQ
+613 SA
-621 KNDELNTIDT
+621 T
-631 SAGKGTSYNH
+631 SSGKGTND
-641 NYGFGIRLDID
+641 NLDYGFGIRLDID
-652 FRVPKDGLLADDEP
+652 FRVPKDGKLANNKDV
-666 ATFNFSGDDDLWVY
+666 TFNFSGDDDLWVY

-693 LDLAGDHKEASGS
+693 LDLGGDHKEASGS
-706 INFNSMTATADNVFA
+706 INFNTMKATADNVFA
-721 DYSSSSSSTTVTVPS
+721 DYSSSSSSTKLTVPS

-748 FCLYVWQDESVGT
+748 FCLYVWQDTSVGT
-761 PNNGKRY
+761 LNNEKYY

-780 FKKLNLGNNTNAIF
+780 FKKSDLGSNTNAIF

-891 DTGNVVSEISDDLKA
+891 DTGDVVSEISDDLKA
-906 NETFGYTIKENDNDT
+906 NETFDYTIKENGNDT

-935 SSETLSNSG
+935 SNETLSNSG
-944 FTLKDDYMA
+944 FTLKDNYIA

-958 FKTGNAMTVN
+958 FKTGNYMTVD
-968 ESTDSSKLKY
+968 ESTDSSNLKY

-985 NNRDGSP
+985 NNRVGS
-992 ISSGSTT
+992 IIKSGSATE
-999 NSAFK
+999 SAFN
-1004 LVDPAD
+1004 LADPAD
-1010 KNAYAQLQ
+1010 KKAYAQLQ

-1036 VDEDGTTDYD
+1036 VDEDGKTDYD

-1061 NGSTY
+1061 SGSTY

-1079 NGASDYSSTA
+1079 KGASDYSSTA

-1121 KTVTGYIPYKV
+1121 KNVIGYVPYKV
-1132 GNQSFN
+1132 GDQNFN

-1159 PTNFAI
+1159 PTNIAI

-1191 DTAKQDAD
+1191 DTTKPDAD
-1199 GNIIKTNSAKTI
+1199 GKPIKTNSAATV
-1211 STNLKTPDA
+1211 STNLKTPDK
-1220 NGKVEFKNLS
+1220 NGKVEFKNLK
-1230 LVSAGVYRFKITEA
+1230 LVTAGVYRFKITEA

-1264 IELLESGEVT
+1264 IELLENGKVT
-1274 AAKYIKVKNSDIE
+1274 PPTYIKVSSSAIKD
-1287 GKTDAQLADYFNNSP
+1287 KTDAELAGYFNDP
-1302 SVEKAVFENETTHG
+1302 TSVKENEALFANETTHG
-1316 SATVNKKNQSGG
+1316 SATVNKKNQTGG

-1334 FAVMKVSRED
+1334 FAVMKVSDKD

-1350 INTIIKNAT
+1350 INTIIKDAS
-1359 MKAHMT
+1359 MKTHMT

-1431 TLTYFTLPVEGKYD
+1431 TLSYFTLPVEGKYD

>member
-1 MKLGKKLCITA
+1 MKLGKKLCRTV

-23 LMLSICAVSGMSLN
+23 LMLSVCAVSGTLLN
-37 VFAATSLDQKIYIN
+37 VFAATSSGQKIYIN
-51 LNKNKEWKDFSSV
+51 LTKNKEWKVFSSV
-64 TCRFAQ
+64 TYRFA
-70 DDGTVLK
+70 DDNGTVLD
-77 TEKVSKDPSSR
+77 TGTVSKNSSG
-88 VFEATAP
+88 VFETTAP
-95 SGATRIELSSGVK
+95 SGATRIELSSGVN
-108 FTLPDKTV
+108 FTLPKTTV

-122 IYLHNSNTYN
+122 IYLYNSNNTYN

-148 WPGAAM
+148 WPGVAM
-154 TKTSSDSDYYY
+154 TKTSSDSNYYY

-193 YSKDNALYD
+193 YSADNALYD
-202 ASKSQWTNPFIKTL
+202 ASKSQWTNPFIKTI

-228 LTTDGSFKESKY
+228 LSTDGSFKESKY
-240 LSVEAPDKQSKAT
+240 LSVESPDKQSKAT

-259 SNDDWKSLTK
+259 SNDDWKSLAK

-327 SYPTDSEYDGSGYS
+327 SYPTDSEYDGSGYN

-365 NYGAVVENSFKDNP
+365 NYGAVVENSFSDNP

-392 SDYEQLHDY
+392 SDMEQEKGY
-401 LQSQGKKNDGDIE
+401 LQCQGKKNDGDIE

-426 ISDIASKYQSTWK
+426 ISNIASNCKSDWK

-449 GDKWYSTFKTH
+449 GDKWYSTFETH
-460 ATGLTNINN
+460 AKGLTNINN
-469 YDDNYYYAVNN
+469 YKDNYYYAVNN

-501 RLDSKGDLQV
+501 RLDSKGNLQV
-511 INGVK
+511 ANGVK

-528 KYNGAKVANVYKSSF
+528 KYNDAKVANVYKSSF
-543 PFRTTTDDAGVT
+543 PFRTTTDPEGVT
-555 TYEFTSKNAADNIYF
+555 TYEFTSKNAKDNIYF
-570 TWDGLTPT
+570 TWNGLTPT

-583 AGKQYG
+583 TGKQYG
-589 VQDALTSF
+589 VQDALTNF
-597 GGTQGNGYGIF
+597 GGTENGYGVF

-613 TGKGSDAQ
+613 Q
-621 KNDELNTIDT
+621 NT
-631 SAGKGTSYNH
+631 SAGKGTND
-641 NYGFGIRLDID
+641 NLDYGFGIRLDID
-652 FRVPKDGLLADDEP
+652 FRVPKDGLLADNKP

-693 LDLAGDHKEASGS
+693 LDLGGDHKEASGS
-706 INFNSMTATADNVFA
+706 IDFNKMQATADDVFA
-721 DYSSSSSSTTVTVPS
+721 DYSPSSSSTKLTVPEG
-736 DEFWV
+736 EFWV
-741 KTGNYTD
+741 KTGDYTD
-748 FCLYVWQDESVGT
+748 FCVYTWDDSSSAKYE
-761 PNNGKRY
+761 
-768 VKPYEVSDGFYK
+768 KPYATADGFYK
-780 FKKLNLGNNTNAIF
+780 FRQSQFTGNTNAIF
-794 CKWQNINDGKLTKEL
+794 CRWQNVGNGKLTEDF

-818 WNGDGTPYSADVSSH
+818 WNGNGTQYSADGQLH
-833 PTNLGTVTKTIN
+833 HTNLGTVTKTIN
-845 NGTKLDPNKTY
+845 NGVQLDPNKTY

-867 AESNFSVNFT
+867 AESNFKVNFT

-891 DTGNVVSEISDDLKA
+891 DTGDVVSEISDDLKA
-906 NETFGYTIKENDNDT
+906 NETFDYTIKENGNDT
-921 SGKGY
+921 SGKSY
-926 KLTKSDEST
+926 KLTKSDENISN
-935 SSETLSNSG
+935 ETLSNSG

-958 FKTGNAMTVN
+958 FKTGNEMKVN
-968 ESTDSSKLKY
+968 ESTKSSKLTY

-985 NNRDGSP
+985 NNRVGST
-992 ISSGSTT
+992 IDSGSTT
-999 NSAFK
+999 NSEFK
-1004 LVDPAD
+1004 LVDD
-1010 KNAYAQLQ
+1010 KDDSAYAQLQ
-1018 LDYTNKIV
+1018 LNYTNSIV

-1036 VDEDGTTDYD
+1036 VNEDGETDYD
-1046 TSQQFTFAIALDFDG
+1046 TNQQFTFAIALDFDG
-1061 NGSTY
+1061 DGSTY

-1079 NGASDYSSTA
+1079 KNASGYSNTA
-1089 YRTPLDGSFTIKK
+1089 YRTSKDGSFTIKK

-1121 KTVTGYIPYKV
+1121 KNVIGYVPYKV
-1132 GNQSFN
+1132 GNQDFN

-1147 AGNALNFINKVN
+1147 AENALNFINKVN
-1159 PTNFAI
+1159 PTNIAI

-1191 DTAKQDAD
+1191 DTTKPDAD
-1199 GNIIKTNSAKTI
+1199 GKPIKTNSAKTI
-1211 STNLKTPDA
+1211 STNLETPDA
-1220 NGKVEFKNLS
+1220 SGKVEFKDLK
-1230 LVSAGVYRFKITEA
+1230 LVTAGVYRFKITEA

-1274 AAKYIKVKNSDIE
+1274 EAKYIKVKSSDIE
-1287 GKTDAQLADYFNNSP
+1287 GKTDAQLATYFNNSSP
-1302 SVEKAVFENETTHG
+1302 VEKAVFENKTTHG
-1316 SATVNKKNQSGG
+1316 SATVNKKNQTGG

-1334 FAVMKVSRED
+1334 FAVMKVSGEG

-1350 INTIIKNAT
+1350 INTIIKDAT
-1359 MKAHMT
+1359 MKTHMV
-1365 SKKTDSNG
+1365 SKTTDSNG

-1383 KDGQGEFTKTNGNVV
+1383 KDGNGEFTKSGEDVV
-1398 WSDSSDNYISGT
+1398 WNSSSDNYLKGT

-1431 TLTYFTLPVEGKYD
+1431 TLSYFTLPVEGNYD
-1445 VTYDYVDGA
+1445 VTYNYVDGA
-1454 ITMPSASGDGMNGY
+1454 ITMPQASGDGMNGY
-1468 FVLGLSVAGLAVT
+1468 VVLGLSVAGLAVT

-1487 IYYGKG
+1487 IYYGKV
-1493 RKKRRARRRK
+1493 RKKRRAGRRK

>member
-1 MKLGKKLCITA
+1 MKLGKKLCRTV

-23 LMLSICAVSGMSLN
+23 IVLSVCAVSGTLLN
-37 VFAATSLDQKIYIN
+37 VFAATSSGQKIYIN
-51 LNKNKEWKDFSSV
+51 LTKNKEWEDFSSV
-64 TCRFAQ
+64 TYRFAK
-70 DDGTVLK
+70 DDGTVLS
-77 TEKVSKDPSSR
+77 TGTVSKDPSSG

-95 SGATRIELSSGVK
+95 SGATRIELSSGVN
-108 FTLPDKTV
+108 FTLPKTTV

-122 IYLHNSNTYN
+122 IYLYNSNNTYK

-154 TKTSSDSDYYY
+154 TKTSSGSDYYY

-193 YSKDNALYD
+193 YSADNALYD

-216 DISGATGDTEFY
+216 DISGASGDTEFY

-240 LSVEAPDKQSKAT
+240 LSVQAPDKQSKAT
-253 YKKVYV
+253 YKTVYV

-365 NYGAVVENSFKDNP
+365 NYGAVVENSFSDNP

-392 SDYEQLHDY
+392 SDMEQANGY
-401 LQSQGKKNDGDIE
+401 LQCQGSDNMY
-414 NYWYQFD
+414 NHWYQFD
-421 NFNSY
+421 NFNKY
-426 ISDIASKYQSTWK
+426 ISDIALDHQSDWK

-444 GNMFK
+444 GNMYK
-449 GDKWYSTFKTH
+449 GDKHYDTFKTH
-460 ATGLTNINN
+460 AEKLTNINDFN
-469 YDDNYYYAVNN
+469 DNYYYAVNN
-480 SNGMKWGGG
+480 SNGMAWGDGN
-489 DYNQSLQGLMYN
+489 YNQSLQGLMYN
-501 RLDSKGDLQV
+501 TLDSKGNLQV
-511 INGVK
+511 ANGVK

-528 KYNGAKVANVYKSSF
+528 TYNDKRVANVYKSSF
-543 PFRTTTDDAGVT
+543 PFCATTDSDGVT
-555 TYEFTSKNAADNIYF
+555 TYEFTSKNATDNIYF
-570 TWDGLTPT
+570 TWNGLTPT

-583 AGKQYG
+583 AGEQFGVHDELSKFAGGQDGYG
-589 VQDALTSF
+589 V
-597 GGTQGNGYGIF
+597 F

-613 TGKGSDAQ
+613 Q
-621 KNDELNTIDT
+621 NT
-631 SAGKGTSYNH
+631 SGGKGTNCNL
-641 NYGFGIRLDID
+641 NYGFGVRLDID
-652 FRVPKDGLLADDEP
+652 FRVPKDGMLADNKP
-666 ATFNFSGDDDLWVY
+666 VTFDFTGDDDLWVY
-680 IGEDSTGADAELA
+680 IGEDPTGANAELA
-693 LDLAGDHKEASGS
+693 LDLGGDHKEAKGS
-706 INFNSMTATADNVFA
+706 INFNTMKATADDVFA
-721 DYSSSSSSTTVTVPS
+721 DYSSSSSSTTVTVPK

-741 KTGNYTD
+741 KTGDYAS
-748 FCLYVWQDESVGT
+748 FCLNVWQDKSVAKYNVDG
-761 PNNGKRY
+761 Y
-768 VKPYEVSDGFYK
+768 FVDPYETSDGFYK
-780 FKKLNLGNNTNAIF
+780 FKKDRLGENTEVNF
-794 CKWQNINDGKLTKEL
+794 CKWKNIGTGGKLTENL
-809 TLSDLYGKM
+809 TLTDLYGKM
-818 WNGDGTPYSADVSSH
+818 WNGDGTQYTGDAVLH
-833 PTNLGTVTKTIN
+833 HTNLGTVTKTIN
-845 NGTKLDPNKTY
+845 NGVQLDPNKTY

-891 DTGNVVSEISDDLKA
+891 DTGDVVSEISDDLKA
-906 NETFGYTIKENDNDT
+906 NETFDYTIKENGKDT
-921 SGKGY
+921 SGKSY

-944 FTLKDDYMA
+944 FTLKDNYIA

-958 FKTGNAMTVN
+958 FKTGNDMTVD
-968 ESTDSSKLKY
+968 ESTNSSKLKY

-985 NNRDGSP
+985 NNRV
-992 ISSGSTT
+992 GSTIKSGLT
-999 NSAFK
+999 ANSEFNLA
-1004 LVDPAD
+1004 DPAD
-1010 KNAYAQLQ
+1010 KKAYAQLQ

-1036 VDEDGTTDYD
+1036 VDEGGTTDYD

-1061 NGSTY
+1061 SGSTY

-1079 NGASDYSSTA
+1079 KGASGDYSSTA

-1121 KTVTGYIPYKV
+1121 KNVIGYVPYKV
-1132 GNQSFN
+1132 GDQNFN
-1138 GTFVGTLAE
+1138 GTFVGTLAK

-1159 PTNFAI
+1159 PTNIAI

-1176 SGSKFVYTLTGLESM
+1176 SGSKFGYTLTGLGSM
-1191 DTAKQDAD
+1191 DTTKLDTD
-1199 GNIIKTNSAKTI
+1199 GKTFIKTNSAATV
-1211 STNLKTPDA
+1211 SAYSYTPDK
-1220 NGKVEFKNLS
+1220 NGKVEFKNLK
-1230 LVSAGVYRFKITEA
+1230 LVTAGVYRFKITEA

-1264 IELLESGEVT
+1264 IELLENGKVT
-1274 AAKYIKVKNSDIE
+1274 APKYIKVSSSAIKD
-1287 GKTDAQLADYFNNSP
+1287 KTDAELAGYFNDP
-1302 SVEKAVFENETTHG
+1302 TSVKENEALFANETTHG
-1316 SATVNKKNQSGG
+1316 SATVNKKNQTGG

-1334 FAVMKVSRED
+1334 FAVMKVSDKD

-1350 INTIIKNAT
+1350 INTIINDAS
-1359 MKAHMT
+1359 MKTHMV

-1383 KDGQGEFTKTNGNVV
+1383 KDGQGEFTKTNGKVV
-1398 WSDSSDNYISGT
+1398 WNESSDNYITGT

-1431 TLTYFTLPVEGKYD
+1431 TLSYFTLPVKGEYN
-1445 VTYDYVDGA
+1445 VTYNYVDGA

-1468 FVLGLSVAGLAVT
+1468 VVLGLSVAGLAVT

-1487 IYYGKG
+1487 IYYGKV
-1493 RKKRRARRRK
+1493 RKKRRAGRRK

>member
-1 MKLGKKLCITA
+1 MKLGKKLCRTV

-23 LMLSICAVSGMSLN
+23 LMLSVCAMSGMSLN

-51 LNKNKEWKDFSSV
+51 LNKNKEWNGFSSV

-77 TEKVSKDPSSR
+77 TEKVSKDPSSG
-88 VFEATAP
+88 VFKTIAP
-95 SGATRIELSSGVK
+95 SGATKIELSSGVN
-108 FTLPDKTV
+108 FTLPEKTV
-116 AKDFRR
+116 ANGSRR
-122 IYLHNSNTYN
+122 IYLNNSNNTYK

-193 YSKDNALYD
+193 YSADNALYD
-202 ASKSQWTNPFIKTL
+202 ASKSQWTNPFIKTI

-228 LTTDGSFKESKY
+228 LSTDGSFKESKY
-240 LSVEAPDKQSKAT
+240 LSVQAPDKQSKAT

-327 SYPTDSEYDGSGYS
+327 SYPTDSGYDGSGYS

-392 SDYEQLHDY
+392 SDMEQANGY
-401 LQSQGKKNDGDIE
+401 LQCQGNDNMYD
-414 NYWYQFD
+414 YWYQFD
-421 NFNSY
+421 NFNNY
-426 ISDIASKYQSTWK
+426 ISKIALPHKSDWK

-444 GNMFK
+444 GNMYK
-449 GDKWYSTFKTH
+449 GGEHYETFKTH
-460 ATGLTNINN
+460 AGGLTNINDYN
-469 YDDNYYYAVNN
+469 DNYYYAVNN
-480 SNGMKWGGG
+480 ANGMAWGDGN
-489 DYNQSLQGLMYN
+489 YNQSLQGLMYN
-501 RLDSKGDLQV
+501 RLDSKGNLQV
-511 INGVK
+511 ANGVK

-528 KYNGAKVANVYKSSF
+528 TYNDKRVANVYKSSF
-543 PFRTTTDDAGVT
+543 PFRATTDGDGVT
-555 TYEFTSKNAADNIYF
+555 TYEFTSKNATDNIYF
-570 TWDGLTPT
+570 TWDGLTPK

-583 AGKQYG
+583 AGETYG
-589 VQDALTSF
+589 VHDDLGEF
-597 GGTQGNGYGIF
+597 GGTENGYGVF

-613 TGKGSDAQ
+613 QNTSTGKGT
-621 KNDELNTIDT
+621 NCNL
-631 SAGKGTSYNH
+631 
-641 NYGFGIRLDID
+641 NYGFGVRLDID
-652 FRVPKDGLLADDEP
+652 FRVPKDGMLADNEP

-680 IGEDSTGADAELA
+680 IGEDSTGANAELA
-693 LDLAGDHKEASGS
+693 LDLGGDHKEAKGS
-706 INFNSMTATADNVFA
+706 IDFSTMQATANDVFA
-721 DYSSSSSSTTVTVPS
+721 DYSPSSSSTKLTVPS
-736 DEFWV
+736 GEFWV
-741 KTGNYTD
+741 KTGDYDN
-748 FCLYVWQDESVGT
+748 FCLNVWQDTKVGVY
-761 PNNGKRY
+761 NADGYY
-768 VKPYEVSDGFYK
+768 VDPYEISDGFYK
-780 FKKLNLGNNTNAIF
+780 FKKDLLGSNTEVNF
-794 CKWQNINDGKLTKEL
+794 CKWKNMGTGGTLKANLK
-809 TLSDLYGKM
+809 LSDLYGKM
-818 WNGDGTPYSADVSSH
+818 WNGDGTPYTGDAVLH
-833 PTNLGTVTKTIN
+833 HTNLGEVSKKIN
-845 NGTKLDPNKTY
+845 GGNKLDPNKTY

-891 DTGNVVSEISDDLKA
+891 DTGDVVSEISDDLKA
-906 NETFGYTIKENDNDT
+906 NETFDYTIKENGNDT

-926 KLTKSDEST
+926 KLTKSDESESI

-944 FTLKDDYMA
+944 FTLKDNYIA

-958 FKTGNAMTVN
+958 FKTGNDMKVN
-968 ESTDSSKLKY
+968 ESTNSSKLKY

-985 NNRDGSP
+985 NNRVGST
-992 ISSGSTT
+992 IKSGSTT
-999 NSAFK
+999 NSEFK
-1004 LVDPAD
+1004 LVDD
-1010 KNAYAQLQ
+1010 KDDSAYAQLQ
-1018 LDYTNKIV
+1018 LNYTNKIV

-1046 TSQQFTFAIALDFDG
+1046 TNQQFTFAIALDFDG
-1061 NGSTY
+1061 DGSTY

-1079 NGASDYSSTA
+1079 KGASDYSSTA

-1121 KTVTGYIPYKV
+1121 KNVIGYVPYKV
-1132 GNQSFN
+1132 GDQSFKG
-1138 GTFVGTLAE
+1138 GTFEGTLAKT
-1147 AGNALNFINKVN
+1147 GNVLNFINKVN
-1159 PTNFAI
+1159 PTNIAI

-1220 NGKVEFKNLS
+1220 SGKVEFKDLK
-1230 LVSAGVYRFKITEA
+1230 LVTAGVYRFKITEA

-1249 NASDYKMDTN
+1249 NASDYIMDTN

-1264 IELLESGEVT
+1264 IELLENGKVT
-1274 AAKYIKVKNSDIE
+1274 PPTYIKVSSSAIKD
-1287 GKTDAQLADYFNNSP
+1287 KTDAELAGYFNDP
-1302 SVEKAVFENETTHG
+1302 TSVKENEALFANETTHG
-1316 SATVNKKNQSGG
+1316 SATVNKKNQTGG

-1334 FAVMKVSRED
+1334 FAVMKVSDKD

-1350 INTIIKNAT
+1350 INTIINDAS
-1359 MKAHMT
+1359 MKTHMV

-1383 KDGQGEFTKTNGNVV
+1383 KDGQGEFTKTNGKVV
-1398 WSDSSDNYISGT
+1398 WNESSDNYISGT

-1425 GYTPNY
+1425 GYNPNY
-1431 TLTYFTLPVEGKYD
+1431 TLSYFTLPVEGEYN
-1445 VTYDYVDGA
+1445 VTYNYVDGA